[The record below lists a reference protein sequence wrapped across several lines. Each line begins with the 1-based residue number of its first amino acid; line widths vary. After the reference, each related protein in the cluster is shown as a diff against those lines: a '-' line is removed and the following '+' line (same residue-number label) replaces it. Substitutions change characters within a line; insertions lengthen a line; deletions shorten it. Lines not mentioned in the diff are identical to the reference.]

1 MIGGFFISKE
11 KTDSPDKTKAQDIL
25 QSLTYDKGFHFFT
38 DVGCYTGE
46 TAINL
51 FAFYEE
57 LKVIEMKAIKFHL
70 KREDF
75 QKWINNTLGDK
86 DLGNKL
92 SKVNS
97 ELPDE
102 ELRKKI
108 LSTVQERLVELQ
120 TIAHK

>member
-11 KTDSPDKTKAQDIL
+11 KTDSPDKMKAHEIL
-25 QSLTYDKGFHFFT
+25 RSLTYDKGFHFFT
-38 DVGCYTGE
+38 DAGCYTGE

-102 ELRKKI
+102 ELRKII